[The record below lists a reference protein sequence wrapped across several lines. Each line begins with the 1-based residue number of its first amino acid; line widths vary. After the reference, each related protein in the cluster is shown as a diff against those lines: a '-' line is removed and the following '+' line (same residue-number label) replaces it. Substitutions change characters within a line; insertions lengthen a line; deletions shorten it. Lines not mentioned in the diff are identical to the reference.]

1 MDDLLADEQRL
12 AQAFAVDANED
23 EYGFITYVV
32 PKVAFDTELDL
43 IPALE
48 RLGMKTPFSDKADFS
63 NLTATPAFIS
73 MVKQESHISW
83 DEEAPKPVR
92 TRIWESAPHRR

>member
-1 MDDLLADEQRL
+1 M
-12 AQAFAVDANED
+12 
-23 EYGFITYVV
+23 V

-63 NLTATPAFIS
+63 NPYGHPGL
-73 MVKQESHISW
+73 HL
-83 DEEAPKPVR
+83 DGEAGKPYLLG
-92 TRIWESAPHRR
+92 

>member
-1 MDDLLADEQRL
+1 MPMSSAWPRLLPL
-12 AQAFAVDANED
+12 TNED

-63 NLTATPAFIS
+63 NLTATPAS
-73 MVKQESHISW
+73 SRW
-83 DEEAPKPVR
+83 
-92 TRIWESAPHRR
+92 